1 MEIDYLVETE
11 YGENNE
17 RRSRSQQWI
26 IAQDK
31 SESHIQLI
39 TVLQRHDM
47 VKQLYSNQ
55 KYSFIKSI
63 CWLWAVSAFPIFM
76 TLSSIIFL
84 SLCFLSC
91 KMGLTATPYDEAYQL
106 ILCACAEYECLGR
119 WVLPYILRA
128 DFCHNHNVFCNIKYG
143 KKLSH
148 LRVCI
153 YFDPHWNGVDINIV
167 TTPNI
172 KNGFSLVKLVGM
184 SQWVLMM
191 AFH

>member
-91 KMGLTATPYDEAYQL
+91 KNGTNSNPLWWGLSTYSVC
-106 ILCACAEYECLGR
+106 LCKVWMPRKMSFTIHSFWY
-119 WVLPYILRA
+119 
-128 DFCHNHNVFCNIKYG
+128 NHNVFCNIKYG

-153 YFDPHWNGVDINIV
+153 YFDPHWNRVYINIV